1 MYLGGAKVVRRMAS
15 RKPREDPMTRT
26 KSKLKT
32 VTRSRPVKTA
42 KRKSSKRP
50 VAVDAVSGTLTKART
65 GTKNAQVL
73 AMLQDRA
80 GTTIAAIMAATG
92 WQQHSVRGFLAGV
105 VRKRLGLNLIS
116 EPGEGGRVYRI
127 VDTPADRPR
136 QAA

>member
-1 MYLGGAKVVRRMAS
+1 MIR
-15 RKPREDPMTRT
+15 P
-26 KSKLKT
+26 KSEKT
-32 VTRSRPVKTA
+32 VNRSRLLKTA

-50 VAVDAVSGTLTKART
+50 EAVDAASGALTKART
-65 GTKNAQVL
+65 GTKNAQVV

-105 VRKRLGLNLIS
+105 VRKKLGFKLVS
-116 EPGEGGRVYRI
+116 EPSGSGRVYRI
-127 VDTPADRPR
+127 IDDKSRPAKADQVK

>member
-1 MYLGGAKVVRRMAS
+1 
-15 RKPREDPMTRT
+15 MTRT

-42 KRKSSKRP
+42 KRKSSTRP
-50 VAVDAVSGTLTKART
+50 VRPVPAEAGSGTPAKARA

-73 AMLQDRA
+73 TMLKDRA

-92 WQQHSVRGFLAGV
+92 WQQHSVRGFFAGV

-127 VDTPADRPR
+127 VDTPADRPK